1 MPALTSPPYT
11 PDLPQ
16 KPPAGCVALSLLP
29 LTMKTYSLRYLIA
42 ALLLALAVPSAMA
55 QWMWIDQNKV
65 RHASDRP
72 PPPDVPEKDILQRP
86 RNLPPPKKT
95 AGAAAAPAQP
105 ASPAASAASAAGDTV
120 AEAKPRTDPALEAK
134 RRAAEQERK
143 AAEAAEQERTNAAR
157 AENCSRAKNYLQ
169 TLESGIRIQRTSPQ
183 GEREFLDDA
192 QRAQE
197 AQRAK
202 DAVARDCR

>member
-1 MPALTSPPYT
+1 MNTS
-11 PDLPQ
+11 
-16 KPPAGCVALSLLP
+16 
-29 LTMKTYSLRYLIA
+29 SLRHSIAAVLIA
-42 ALLLALAVPSAMA
+42 VAAPSVMA

-72 PPPDVPEKDILQRP
+72 PPPDIPDKDILQRP
-86 RNLPPPKKT
+86 RNLPPPK
-95 AGAAAAPAQP
+95 AAPAAAAQP
-105 ASPAASAASAAGDTV
+105 ASPAASSAASAVGDTV
-120 AEAKPRTDPALEAK
+120 AEAKARTDPALEAK
-134 RRAAEQERK
+134 RRAAEQEKK
-143 AAEAAEQERTNAAR
+143 AKEAADQERVNAAR

-197 AQRAK
+197 SQRAK

>member
-1 MPALTSPPYT
+1 MN
-11 PDLPQ
+11 
-16 KPPAGCVALSLLP
+16 
-29 LTMKTYSLRYLIA
+29 TYSLRHLIA
-42 ALLLALAVPSAMA
+42 AVLIAGVAPSVMA

-86 RNLPPPKKT
+86 RNLPPPK
-95 AGAAAAPAQP
+95 AAAAAPAQP
-105 ASPAASAASAAGDTV
+105 ASAAASSAAASAPGDNV
-120 AEAKPRTDPALEAK
+120 ADAKARTDPALEAK
-134 RRAAEQERK
+134 RRAAEQEKK
-143 AAEAAEQERTNAAR
+143 AAADAEQQRTNAAR

>member
-1 MPALTSPPYT
+1 MNTS
-11 PDLPQ
+11 
-16 KPPAGCVALSLLP
+16 
-29 LTMKTYSLRYLIA
+29 SLRHSIAAVLIA
-42 ALLLALAVPSAMA
+42 VAAPSVMA

-72 PPPDVPEKDILQRP
+72 PPPDIPDKDILQRP
-86 RNLPPPKKT
+86 RNLPPPK
-95 AGAAAAPAQP
+95 AAAAAAAAQT
-105 ASPAASAASAAGDTV
+105 ASPAASSAASVASAAGDTV
-120 AEAKPRTDPALEAK
+120 AEAKARTDPALEAK
-134 RRAAEQERK
+134 RRAAEQEKK
-143 AAEAAEQERTNAAR
+143 AKEAADQERVNAAR

-197 AQRAK
+197 SQRAK

>member
-1 MPALTSPPYT
+1 MNTS
-11 PDLPQ
+11 
-16 KPPAGCVALSLLP
+16 
-29 LTMKTYSLRYLIA
+29 SLRRLIA
-42 ALLLALAVPSAMA
+42 AVLLALVVPSVMA

-72 PPPDVPEKDILQRP
+72 PPPDIPEKDILQRP
-86 RNLPPPKKT
+86 RNLPPPKT
-95 AGAAAAPAQP
+95 AAAPSAQP
-105 ASPAASAASAAGDTV
+105 ASPAASAALAPGAV
-120 AEAKPRTDPALEAK
+120 ADAKARSDPQLEAR
-134 RRAAEQERK
+134 RRAAEQEKK
-143 AAEAAEQERTNAAR
+143 AAEAADQERVNTAR
-157 AENCSRAKNYLQ
+157 AENCARAKNYLQ

-197 AQRAK
+197 TQRAK

>member
-1 MPALTSPPYT
+1 
-11 PDLPQ
+11 
-16 KPPAGCVALSLLP
+16 
-29 LTMKTYSLRYLIA
+29 MKTYSLRYSIA
-42 ALLLALAVPSAMA
+42 ALLIALAAPSAMA

-95 AGAAAAPAQP
+95 SAASPAPAE
-105 ASPAASAASAAGDTV
+105 SPAASAASAAGDTV
-120 AEAKPRTDPALEAK
+120 AEVKPRTDPALEAK
-134 RRAAEQERK
+134 RRAAEQEKK
-143 AAEAAEQERTNAAR
+143 AAETAEQERVNASR
-157 AENCSRAKNYLQ
+157 AENCSRAKNYMQ

-197 AQRAK
+197 MQRAK